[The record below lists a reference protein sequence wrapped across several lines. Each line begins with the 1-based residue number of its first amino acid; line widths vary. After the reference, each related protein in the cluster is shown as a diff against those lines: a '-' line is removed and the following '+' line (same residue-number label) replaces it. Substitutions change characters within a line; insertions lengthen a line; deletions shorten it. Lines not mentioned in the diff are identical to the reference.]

1 MHRKSIYA
9 IISLKEAF
17 KECDIMKK
25 ILIVQ
30 TAFFLLC
37 GCGAQAGNSEAAAG
51 SLLPDS
57 SAEVQ
62 TVAEHYPEDDY
73 QYVIENGEAHIRK
86 YLGDETEII
95 VPDSLDGCPVTL
107 VSNTA
112 FGNNVTSFT
121 FPETITRLTN
131 FKSCGKLREVN
142 ISEGGK
148 YRSVDGIVYTA
159 DGSELVFLPP
169 YACEGVFTVPEGVV
183 KIADNACYGSRASKI
198 ILPRTLRVIGKF
210 AFAYSDSSEII
221 LNDGLETIGENAFA
235 NIEGKGI
242 SELYLPDSTVS
253 VGTCFVNADVKVSAK
268 EEREG
273 FSCLE
278 ALDDVYY
285 RNDTEVQRIMRRGLK
300 AINITDDES
309 RVIFTDIDGD
319 DFPEMICYPFGSGIN
334 AFSLYKYSDSSEK
347 WKLLIS
353 TDYDI
358 DYYCGIYRDRESG
371 GYFFLRISEGSY
383 VQTEYATKIMWTP
396 DGEYTEGIGESGLFY
411 PIGYYSDNK
420 GYVTYFKAG
429 NRFEIKT
436 YSSEEIADVRIW
448 NDFKEFV
455 KGSLDGCEPVR
466 EISCIDHFKMLE
478 EYPDKK
484 VIYDGDFSDKPEK
497 SKGYDLTMAERSLVG
512 QIGGTNIYRD
522 TSTVFLQDDDI
533 SYKSFELLSQLPDLT
548 YLYINGSNTA
558 DLSGIELLS
567 GLKML
572 DLHSPAL
579 KNTDSLAKL
588 SELEW
593 LNIGAMSDI
602 SFLADMDSVRVLGIG
617 DTSQMPDDYYSPA
630 YDMNSLEYLLVSCFD
645 LNMTE
650 RQHTDFKAHRPDVE
664 LCFYK
669 VG

>member
-1 MHRKSIYA
+1 MKLGK
-9 IISLKEAF
+9 ISV
-17 KECDIMKK
+17 MM
-25 ILIVQ
+25 
-30 TAFFLLC
+30 TAVLCVLC
-37 GCGAQAGNSEAAAG
+37 GCADVRQADGMGTAPISET
-51 SLLPDS
+51 

-62 TVAEHYPEDDY
+62 TAAEHIPEDDY
-73 QYVIENGEAHIRK
+73 KYVIENGEAHIRK

-95 VPDSLDGCPVTL
+95 VPDSLEGCPVTL
-107 VSNTA
+107 VSSTA
-112 FGNNVTSFT
+112 FGYNVTSLT
-121 FPETITRLTN
+121 FPETITGFTA
-131 FKSCGKLREVN
+131 FKSLDKLREVN

-148 YRSVDGIVYTA
+148 YKSVDGTVYTA

-169 YACEGVFTVPEGVV
+169 CACEGVFTVPEGVV
-183 KIADNACYGSRASKI
+183 KIADNACYGSKAAKI
-198 ILPRTLRVIGKF
+198 ILPQSLREIGVF
-210 AFAYSDSSEII
+210 AFAYSDISEVK
-221 LNDGLETIGENAFA
+221 LNEGLEAIGANAFA
-235 NIEGKGI
+235 NISGRGL
-242 SELYLPDSTVS
+242 SELYLPDSVISADT
-253 VGTCFVNADVKVSAK
+253 GFVNADVRVNAK
-268 EEREG
+268 AETEG
-273 FSCLE
+273 LSCLE
-278 ALDDVYY
+278 GLDDVYY
-285 RNDTEVQRIMRRGLK
+285 RDDTEVQRIMRRGLK

-334 AFSLYKYSDSSEK
+334 VFSLYKYSDSSEK

-358 DYYCGIYRDRESG
+358 DYYCGIYRDRKSG
-371 GYFFLRISEGSY
+371 GYFFLCISERSY
-383 VQTEYATKIMWTP
+383 GQAEYATKIMWTP
-396 DGEYTEGIGESGLFY
+396 DGKYTEGIGESGFFY

-429 NRFEIKT
+429 DRFEIKT
-436 YSSEEIADVRIW
+436 YSSEEMADVRIW

-497 SKGYDLTMAERSLVG
+497 PEGYDLTMAERSLVG

-630 YDMNSLEYLLVSCFD
+630 YDMNSLEYLLVSCWD
-645 LNMTE
+645 GNMSGG
-650 RQHTDFKAHRPDVE
+650 QQADFKAHRPDVE

>member
-1 MHRKSIYA
+1 MKLGK
-9 IISLKEAF
+9 ISV
-17 KECDIMKK
+17 MM
-25 ILIVQ
+25 
-30 TAFFLLC
+30 TAVLCVLC
-37 GCGAQAGNSEAAAG
+37 GCADVRQADGTETVPLSET
-51 SLLPDS
+51 

-62 TVAEHYPEDDY
+62 TAAEHIPEDDY
-73 QYVIENGEAHIRK
+73 KYVIENGEAHIRK

-95 VPDSLDGCPVTL
+95 VPDSLEGCPVTL
-107 VSNTA
+107 VSSTA
-112 FGNNVTSFT
+112 FGYNVTSLT
-121 FPETITRLTN
+121 FPETITGFTA
-131 FKSCGKLREVN
+131 FKSLDKLREVN

-169 YACEGVFTVPEGVV
+169 CACEGVFTVPEGVV
-183 KIADNACYGSRASKI
+183 KIADNACYGSKATEI
-198 ILPRTLRVIGKF
+198 ILPRSLREIGVF
-210 AFAYSDSSEII
+210 AFAYSDISEVK
-221 LNDGLETIGENAFA
+221 LNEGLEAIGANAFA
-235 NIEGKGI
+235 NISGRGL
-242 SELYLPDSTVS
+242 SELYLPDSVISADT
-253 VGTCFVNADVKVSAK
+253 GFVNADVRVNAK
-268 EEREG
+268 AETEG
-273 FSCLE
+273 LSCLE
-278 ALDDVYY
+278 GLDDVYY
-285 RNDTEVQRIMRRGLK
+285 RDDTEVRRIMRRGLK

-347 WKLLIS
+347 WKILIS

-383 VQTEYATKIMWTP
+383 VQAEYATKIMWTP

-484 VIYDGDFSDKPEK
+484 VIYDGDFYDKPEK

-522 TSTVFLQDDDI
+522 TSTAFLQDDDI
-533 SYKSFELLSQLPDLT
+533 SYKSFELLSQLPGLT

>member
-1 MHRKSIYA
+1 MKLGK
-9 IISLKEAF
+9 ISV
-17 KECDIMKK
+17 MM
-25 ILIVQ
+25 
-30 TAFFLLC
+30 TAVLCVLC
-37 GCGAQAGNSEAAAG
+37 GCADVRQADGMGTAPISET
-51 SLLPDS
+51 

-62 TVAEHYPEDDY
+62 TAAEHIPEDDY
-73 QYVIENGEAHIRK
+73 KYVIENGEAHIRK

-95 VPDSLDGCPVTL
+95 VPDSLEGCPVTL
-107 VSNTA
+107 VSSTA
-112 FGNNVTSFT
+112 FGYNVTSLT
-121 FPETITRLTN
+121 FPETITGFTAFKRLD
-131 FKSCGKLREVN
+131 KLREVN

-169 YACEGVFTVPEGVV
+169 CACEGVFTVPEGVV
-183 KIADNACYGSRASKI
+183 KIADNACYGSKATEI
-198 ILPRTLRVIGKF
+198 ILPRSLREIGVF
-210 AFAYSDSSEII
+210 AFAYSDISEVK
-221 LNDGLETIGENAFA
+221 LNEGLEAIGANAFA
-235 NIEGKGI
+235 NISGRGL
-242 SELYLPDSTVS
+242 SELYLPDSVISADT
-253 VGTCFVNADVKVSAK
+253 GFVNADVRVNAK
-268 EEREG
+268 AETEG
-273 FSCLE
+273 LSCLE
-278 ALDDVYY
+278 GLDDVYY
-285 RNDTEVQRIMRRGLK
+285 RDDTEVRRIMRRGLK

-334 AFSLYKYSDSSEK
+334 VFSLYKYSDSSEK
-347 WKLLIS
+347 WKILIS

-383 VQTEYATKIMWTP
+383 VQAEYATKIMWTP

-522 TSTVFLQDDDI
+522 TSTAFLQDDDI
-533 SYKSFELLSQLPDLT
+533 SYKSFELLSQLPGLT

-669 VG
+669 IG

>member
-1 MHRKSIYA
+1 MKLGK
-9 IISLKEAF
+9 ISV
-17 KECDIMKK
+17 MM
-25 ILIVQ
+25 
-30 TAFFLLC
+30 TAVLCVLC
-37 GCGAQAGNSEAAAG
+37 GCADVRQADGTETAPLSET
-51 SLLPDS
+51 

-62 TVAEHYPEDDY
+62 TAAEHIPEDDY
-73 QYVIENGEAHIRK
+73 KYVIENGEAHIRK
-86 YLGDETEII
+86 YLGNETEII
-95 VPDSLDGCPVTL
+95 VPDSLEGCPVTL
-107 VSNTA
+107 VSSTA
-112 FGNNVTSFT
+112 FGNNVTSLT
-121 FPETITRLTN
+121 FPETITGFTA
-131 FKSCGKLREVN
+131 FKSLDKLREVN

-148 YRSVDGIVYTA
+148 YRSVDGTVYTA

-169 YACEGVFTVPEGVV
+169 CACEGVFTVPEGVV
-183 KIADNACYGSRASKI
+183 KIADNACYGSRAAKI
-198 ILPRTLRVIGKF
+198 ILPRSLREIGVF
-210 AFAYSDSSEII
+210 AFAYSDISEVK
-221 LNDGLETIGENAFA
+221 LNEGLEAIGANAFA
-235 NIEGKGI
+235 NTSGRGL
-242 SELYLPDSTVS
+242 SELYLPDSVKSADT
-253 VGTCFVNADVKVSAK
+253 GFVNADVRVNAK
-268 EEREG
+268 AETEG
-273 FSCLE
+273 LSCLE

-285 RNDTEVQRIMRRGLK
+285 RNDTEVQRIMRRGIK
-300 AINITDDES
+300 AVNSEAYDES

-319 DFPEMICYPFGSGIN
+319 DFPEMFYYPYGNSYTS
-334 AFSLYKYSDSSEK
+334 AFYKYSDSTEK
-347 WKLLIS
+347 WKEIIS
-353 TDYDI
+353 SDWDI
-358 DYYCGIYRDRESG
+358 VYYAGIYRDIESDS
-371 GYFFLRISEGSY
+371 YFCLYLSESTY
-383 VQTEYATKIMWTP
+383 EKSEYAHKVMWEP
-396 DGEYTEGIGESGLFY
+396 DGEFMEFIGESGYFY
-411 PIGYYSDNK
+411 PVGYYSDNK

-522 TSTVFLQDDDI
+522 TSTAFLQDDDI
-533 SYKSFELLSQLPDLT
+533 SYKSFELLSQLPGLT

-669 VG
+669 IG

>member
-1 MHRKSIYA
+1 MKLGK
-9 IISLKEAF
+9 ISV
-17 KECDIMKK
+17 MM
-25 ILIVQ
+25 
-30 TAFFLLC
+30 TAVLCVLC
-37 GCGAQAGNSEAAAG
+37 GCADVRQADGTETVPLSET
-51 SLLPDS
+51 

-62 TVAEHYPEDDY
+62 TAAEHIPEDDY
-73 QYVIENGEAHIRK
+73 KYVIENGEAHIKK

-95 VPDSLDGCPVTL
+95 VPDSLEGCPVTL
-107 VSNTA
+107 VSSTA
-112 FGNNVTSFT
+112 FGYNVTSLT
-121 FPETITRLTN
+121 FPETITGFTA
-131 FKSCGKLREVN
+131 FKSLDKLREVN
-142 ISEGGK
+142 ISEGGEYK
-148 YRSVDGIVYTA
+148 SVDGTVYTA

-169 YACEGVFTVPEGVV
+169 CACEGVFTVPEGVV
-183 KIADNACYGSRASKI
+183 KIADNACYGSKAAKI
-198 ILPRTLRVIGKF
+198 ILPRSLREIGVF
-210 AFAYSDSSEII
+210 AFAYSDISEVK
-221 LNDGLETIGENAFA
+221 LNEGLEAIGANAFA
-235 NIEGKGI
+235 NTSGRGL
-242 SELYLPDSTVS
+242 SELYLPDSVILADT
-253 VGTCFVNADVKVSAK
+253 GFVNADVRVNAK
-268 EEREG
+268 AETEG
-273 FSCLE
+273 LSCLE
-278 ALDDVYY
+278 DLDDVYY
-285 RNDTEVQRIMRRGLK
+285 RDDTEVQRIMRRGLK

-347 WKLLIS
+347 WKILIS

-383 VQTEYATKIMWTP
+383 VQAEYATKIMWTP

-484 VIYDGDFSDKPEK
+484 VIYDGDFYDKPEK

-522 TSTVFLQDDDI
+522 TSTAFLQDDDI
-533 SYKSFELLSQLPDLT
+533 SYKSFELLSQLPGLT

-617 DTSQMPDDYYSPA
+617 DTSQMPDDYFSPA
-630 YDMNSLEYLLVSCFD
+630 YDMDSLEYLLVSCWD
-645 LNMTE
+645 ENITE
-650 RQHTDFKAHRPDVE
+650 EQQADFKAHRPDVE

>member
-1 MHRKSIYA
+1 MKLGK
-9 IISLKEAF
+9 ISV
-17 KECDIMKK
+17 MM
-25 ILIVQ
+25 
-30 TAFFLLC
+30 TAVLCVLC
-37 GCGAQAGNSEAAAG
+37 GCADVRQADGTETAPLSET
-51 SLLPDS
+51 

-62 TVAEHYPEDDY
+62 TAAEHIPEDDY
-73 QYVIENGEAHIRK
+73 KYVIENGEAHIRK
-86 YLGDETEII
+86 YLGNETEII
-95 VPDSLDGCPVTL
+95 VPDSLEGCPVTL
-107 VSNTA
+107 VSSTA
-112 FGNNVTSFT
+112 FVNNVTSLT
-121 FPETITRLTN
+121 FPETITGFTA
-131 FKSCGKLREVN
+131 FKSLDKLREVN

-148 YRSVDGIVYTA
+148 YRSVDGTVYTA

-169 YACEGVFTVPEGVV
+169 CACEGVFTVPEGVV
-183 KIADNACYGSRASKI
+183 KIADNACYGSRAAKI
-198 ILPRTLRVIGKF
+198 ILPRSLREIGVF
-210 AFAYSDSSEII
+210 AFAYSDISEVK
-221 LNDGLETIGENAFA
+221 LNEGLEAIGANAFA
-235 NIEGKGI
+235 NTSGRGL
-242 SELYLPDSTVS
+242 SELYLPDSVKSADT
-253 VGTCFVNADVKVSAK
+253 GFVNADVRVNAK
-268 EEREG
+268 AETEG
-273 FSCLE
+273 LSCLE

-285 RNDTEVQRIMRRGLK
+285 RNDTEVQRIMRRGIK
-300 AINITDDES
+300 AVNSEAYDES

-319 DFPEMICYPFGSGIN
+319 DFPEMFYYPYGNSYTS
-334 AFSLYKYSDSSEK
+334 AFYKYSDSTEK
-347 WKLLIS
+347 WKEIIS
-353 TDYDI
+353 SDWDI
-358 DYYCGIYRDRESG
+358 VYYAGIYRDIESDS
-371 GYFFLRISEGSY
+371 YFCLYLSESTY
-383 VQTEYATKIMWTP
+383 EKSEYAHKVMWEP
-396 DGEYTEGIGESGLFY
+396 DGEFMEFIGESGYFY
-411 PIGYYSDNK
+411 PVGYYSDNK

-522 TSTVFLQDDDI
+522 TSTAFLQDDDI
-533 SYKSFELLSQLPDLT
+533 SYKSFELLSQLPGLT

-669 VG
+669 IG

>member
-1 MHRKSIYA
+1 MKLGK
-9 IISLKEAF
+9 ISV
-17 KECDIMKK
+17 MM
-25 ILIVQ
+25 
-30 TAFFLLC
+30 TAVLCVLC
-37 GCGAQAGNSEAAAG
+37 GCADVRQADGTGTAPLSET
-51 SLLPDS
+51 

-62 TVAEHYPEDDY
+62 TAAEHIPEDDY
-73 QYVIENGEAHIRK
+73 KYVIENGEAHIRK
-86 YLGDETEII
+86 YLGNETEII
-95 VPDSLDGCPVTL
+95 VPDSLEGCPVTL
-107 VSNTA
+107 VSSTA
-112 FGNNVTSFT
+112 FGYNVTSLT
-121 FPETITRLTN
+121 FPETITGFTA
-131 FKSCGKLREVN
+131 FKSLDKLREVN

-148 YRSVDGIVYTA
+148 YRSVDGTVYTA

-169 YACEGVFTVPEGVV
+169 CACEGVFTVPEGVV
-183 KIADNACYGSRASKI
+183 KIADNACYGSKAAEI
-198 ILPRTLRVIGKF
+198 ILPQSLREIGVF
-210 AFAYSDSSEII
+210 AFAYSDISEVK
-221 LNDGLETIGENAFA
+221 LNEGLEAIGANAFA
-235 NIEGKGI
+235 NISGKGL
-242 SELYLPDSTVS
+242 SELYLPDSVISADT
-253 VGTCFVNADVKVSAK
+253 GFVNADVRVNAK
-268 EEREG
+268 AETEG
-273 FSCLE
+273 LSCLE
-278 ALDDVYY
+278 DLDDVYY
-285 RNDTEVQRIMRRGLK
+285 RDDTEVRRIMRRGLK

-334 AFSLYKYSDSSEK
+334 VFSLYKYSDSSEK

-358 DYYCGIYRDRESG
+358 DYYCGIYRDRKSG
-371 GYFFLRISEGSY
+371 GYFFLCISERSY
-383 VQTEYATKIMWTP
+383 GQAEYATKIMWTP

-436 YSSEEIADVRIW
+436 YSSEEMADVRIW

-497 SKGYDLTMAERSLVG
+497 SKGYDLTMTERSLVG

-669 VG
+669 IG